1 MYSVGFDVDG
11 KPDHTLP
18 ESSSKIR
25 PELPPFAIFPDQ
37 NREHFFDHGL
47 LIS

>member
-25 PELPPFAIFPDQ
+25 PELPPLQSSRTKIE
-37 NREHFFDHGL
+37 NIS
-47 LIS
+47 LIMVF

>member
-11 KPDHTLP
+11 KPDYTLP

-25 PELPPFAIFPDQ
+25 PELPPLQSSRTKIE
-37 NREHFFDHGL
+37 NIS
-47 LIS
+47 LIMVF